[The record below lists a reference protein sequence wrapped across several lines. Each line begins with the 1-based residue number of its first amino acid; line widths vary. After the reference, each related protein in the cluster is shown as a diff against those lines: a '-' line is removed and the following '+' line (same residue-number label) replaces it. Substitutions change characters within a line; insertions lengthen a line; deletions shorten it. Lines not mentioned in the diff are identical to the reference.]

1 MGLSLGF
8 AVAIVIAVGAALA
21 MQAPINAVLAH
32 EVGDPTAA
40 AAISFAIGFIVLA
53 AMAWWNGSTSSALA
67 ALTNVPWW
75 ALMGGV
81 LGAIWVW
88 AAIWSVPRLG
98 VVTMFGAMILG
109 QLLAAIILDA
119 RGAFGMEARPVD
131 LTRIMAI
138 AMVAGGV
145 VLSKA

>member
-1 MGLSLGF
+1 MPLSLGF
-8 AVAIVIAVGAALA
+8 AVALVIAVGAALA
-21 MQAPINAVLAH
+21 MQAPINAALAR

-40 AAISFAIGFIVLA
+40 AAISFAIGFVVLA
-53 AMAWWNGSTSSALA
+53 LIVWYRGTSFSAIT
-67 ALTNVPWW
+67 ALTGVPWW

-109 QLLAAIILDA
+109 QILAAIILDA
-119 RGAFGMEARPVD
+119 RGAFGMEARPID
-131 LTRIMAI
+131 LTRVLAI

-145 VLSKA
+145 VLSKS

>member
-1 MGLSLGF
+1 MTAITSL
-8 AVAIVIAVGAALA
+8 
-21 MQAPINAVLAH
+21 P
-32 EVGDPTAA
+32 
-40 AAISFAIGFIVLA
+40 
-53 AMAWWNGSTSSALA
+53 
-67 ALTNVPWW
+67 NVPWW

-98 VVTMFGAMILG
+98 VVTMIGAMILG
-109 QLLAAIILDA
+109 QLLAAIVLDA